1 MKIKII
7 SYGYKFYE
15 ELGLMPP
22 KHDFLF
28 NLRDLNNP
36 YWVPELKPFNGQDT
50 KIKEFFLR
58 DVAAQQRLVLI
69 KQLADA
75 FVKDFFANPG
85 RKQDDEVIFA
95 FRCTGGKHRSVY
107 FAEETASS
115 LKAVYQSQAEVL
127 VEHVDLAK
135 HANGCC

>member
-1 MKIKII
+1 MKIKVI

-36 YWVPELKPFNGQDT
+36 FWVPELKPFNGKDVQ
-50 KIKEFFLR
+50 IQEFFLK
-58 DVAAQQRLVLI
+58 DTDSQIRL
-69 KQLADA
+69 KQIQELAKN
-75 FVKDFFANPG
+75 FVHDFMTNSS
-85 RKQDDEVIFA
+85 RKPDDELVFA

-107 FAEETASS
+107 FAEQVYKS
-115 LKAVYQSQAEVL
+115 LVESYATKLALEI
-127 VEHVDLAK
+127 EHVDLK
-135 HANGCC
+135 RHATV

>member
-15 ELGLMPP
+15 ELGVMPP

-36 YWVPELKPFNGQDT
+36 FWVPELKPYNGKDT
-50 KIKEFFLR
+50 EIQEFFLK
-58 DVAAQQRLVLI
+58 DPDSQKRL
-69 KQLADA
+69 KQIQELASG
-75 FVKDFFANPG
+75 FVHDFTINPG
-85 RKQDDEVIFA
+85 RQRDDEMVFA

-107 FAEETASS
+107 FAEQVFKSLVESYASK
-115 LKAVYQSQAEVL
+115 LALEI
-127 VEHVDLAK
+127 EHVDLAR
-135 HANGCC
+135 HAVV